1 MPLLEINELKA
12 GVEGK
17 HILKGVNLS
26 VEKGSIHAI
35 MGPNGSGKST
45 LASILMGHPSYE
57 VESGKALLE
66 GKEVFE
72 MTPDERAKAGMFLA
86 FQYPSELAGVKMTKF
101 ARTAINEIRKSKG
114 LEPIG
119 VLEFRKVL
127 DENAKKL
134 RMAEGL
140 SERNV
145 NEGFSGGE
153 KKRSEIL
160 QMMLLE
166 PKLCILDEIDSGLDV
181 DALKSV
187 AEGINA
193 IKGKDRSIVIITHYE
208 RILNYV
214 KPDFVHVMHNGRII
228 KSGSFELA
236 LEIDKKGYDPIIAET
251 TTAKAK

>member
-26 VEKGSIHAI
+26 VEKGTVHAI

-45 LASILMGHPSYE
+45 LASVLMGHPSYE
-57 VESGKALLE
+57 VESGKALLD
-66 GKEVFE
+66 GKNVLE
-72 MTPDERAKAGMFLA
+72 MSPDERAKAGMFLA
-86 FQYPSELAGVKMTKF
+86 FQYPSELTGVKMTKF
-101 ARTAINEIRKSKG
+101 ARTALNEIRKSKG

-119 VLEFRKVL
+119 VVEFRGIL

-134 RMAEGL
+134 RIAEGL

-187 AEGINA
+187 ADGINA
-193 IKGKDRSIVIITHYE
+193 LKSRERSIVIITHYE
-208 RILNYV
+208 RILNFV

-228 KSGSFELA
+228 KSGEFGLA
-236 LEIDKKGYDPIIAET
+236 LEIDKKGYEPIIAEMPA
-251 TTAKAK
+251 AKAK